1 MKTSIKAVI
10 AEDDPSD
17 AARLCEFLDRY
28 SKEHGT
34 VFSVRV
40 YSDAV
45 SLSEKYEPGS
55 DIIFMDIEMPDVS
68 GMEAS
73 RRVRVFDKDVRS
85 RCGNDACDV
94 RRTICVVGAP
104 PCDTQR
110 ACRSRTRIQR
120 VPHVPSAPK
129 QRKESVAG

>member
-73 RRVRVFDKDVRS
+73 RRVRVFDKDVMIIFVTNMAQYALKR
-85 RCGNDACDV
+85 
-94 RRTICVVGAP
+94 
-104 PCDTQR
+104 
-110 ACRSRTRIQR
+110 
-120 VPHVPSAPK
+120 
-129 QRKESVAG
+129 